1 MKVEVHF
8 SPVELY
14 FWFGQKFNKLK
25 FIIFLVG
32 TLCFY
37 KFFLKEITTIF
48 KEQLINEQITAKEVR
63 LIGENGEQLGV
74 MPIEKARD
82 IAENEG
88 LDLVLMNGNGN
99 PAVCKLMDYGKFKF
113 DSIKREKELKK
124 NQKIVELKEI
134 QLSMR
139 IDQYH
144 INFKLK
150 NAQKILQDGDKVK
163 VSLRMRGRE
172 QAYSQNAVEVVNN
185 FVEALS
191 EYGSIDKKP
200 EIMGRNVV
208 VVINPKKTK

>member
-8 SPVELY
+8 SPVELH

-25 FIIFLVG
+25 FIIFLVE
-32 TLCFY
+32 LLFLPN
-37 KFFLKEITTIF
+37 FFLKEITTIF

-113 DSIKREKELKK
+113 DSIKKEKELKK

-134 QLSMR
+134 QLTMR

-191 EYGSIDKKP
+191 EYGTIDKKP

-208 VVINPKKTK
+208 VVIYPKKTK